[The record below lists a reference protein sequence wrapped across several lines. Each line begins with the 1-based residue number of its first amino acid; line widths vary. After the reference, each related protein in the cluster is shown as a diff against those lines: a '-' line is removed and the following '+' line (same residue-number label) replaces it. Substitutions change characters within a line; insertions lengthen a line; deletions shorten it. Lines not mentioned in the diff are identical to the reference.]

1 MNFDW
6 FGRGKAVTSASAA
19 LHMSQQPIFIQI
31 TSRLLL
37 AIMIGSLFSLL
48 IVPWQQA
55 SNGYG
60 QLIAYDP
67 VEREQAI
74 EAPVKGRVVRW
85 HVKEG
90 DKVKKGDVLVEIAD
104 NDPNYLQRLTEQRD
118 SVALQR
124 DAARDAS
131 EQIKLQLESLKEV
144 KRLTLSSMDSKIKM
158 GRNEV
163 DAARLEL
170 KATQGARKA
179 AKLNL
184 ERKTALAEQGLTS
197 QRELELAEMKFTKED
212 AYVSKGRAKLLEK
225 ESKVLALRAERESKS
240 SDIDAKISE
249 VSAKY
254 QSEMSK
260 LAKANESLSKAEVK
274 LARQHQMKVTAPRN
288 GVIWRVSAFEGGEV
302 VKEGDHLALIVPEV
316 LSRSVELWIDGNDAP
331 LVYEGREVQMQFEGY
346 PALMFRGFPEMS
358 MGTFPGVV
366 AFVDARADASGRFRV
381 LIKPAPGKLEW
392 PSDEFLRPGARVNAW
407 IQLNEVSIGYELWR
421 QLNGFPIML
430 PDDKL
435 EEFTVG
441 KKKDDKKGKKK

>member
-225 ESKVLALRAERESKS
+225 ESKVLALRAERACGEIER
-240 SDIDAKISE
+240 DRGAQ
-249 VSAKY
+249 V
-254 QSEMSK
+254 
-260 LAKANESLSKAEVK
+260 LAS
-274 LARQHQMKVTAPRN
+274 
-288 GVIWRVSAFEGGEV
+288 
-302 VKEGDHLALIVPEV
+302 
-316 LSRSVELWIDGNDAP
+316 
-331 LVYEGREVQMQFEGY
+331 
-346 PALMFRGFPEMS
+346 
-358 MGTFPGVV
+358 
-366 AFVDARADASGRFRV
+366 
-381 LIKPAPGKLEW
+381 
-392 PSDEFLRPGARVNAW
+392 
-407 IQLNEVSIGYELWR
+407 
-421 QLNGFPIML
+421 
-430 PDDKL
+430 
-435 EEFTVG
+435 
-441 KKKDDKKGKKK
+441 

>member
-1 MNFDW
+1 MNLDW
-6 FGRGKAVTSASAA
+6 FGRGSAVTSASAA
-19 LHMSQQPIFIQI
+19 LHMSQQPLFIQVI
-31 TSRLLL
+31 TRLMFILMVL
-37 AIMIGSLFSLL
+37 SVFSLL
-48 IVPWQQA
+48 FVPWQQT

-104 NDPNYLQRLTEQRD
+104 NDPDYLKRLGEQRD
-118 SVALQR
+118 AVVAQR
-124 DAARDAS
+124 DASKVAS
-131 EQIKLQLESLKEV
+131 EQIEAQLASLKEV

-158 GRNEV
+158 ANNEV

-170 KATQGARKA
+170 KATEGAKKA
-179 AKLNL
+179 ANLNL

-225 ESKVLALRAERESKS
+225 QSKVLALRAERESKS
-240 SDIDAKISE
+240 SDIDAKIAE

-260 LAKANESLSKAEVK
+260 LAKASESLSKAEVN
-274 LARQHQMKVTAPRN
+274 LARQNQMIVTAPRD
-288 GVIWRVSAFEGGEV
+288 GIIWRVSAFEGGEV
-302 VKEGDHLALIVPEV
+302 VKEGEQLALIVPQIRA
-316 LSRSVELWIDGNDAP
+316 RSVELWIDGNDAP

-358 MGTFPGVV
+358 MGTFSGVV
-366 AFVDARADASGRFRV
+366 AFVDARADTSGRFRV
-381 LIKPAPGKLEW
+381 LVNPHPNKIDW
-392 PSDEFLRPGARVNAW
+392 PSPDFLRPGARVNAW
-407 IQLNEVSIGYELWR
+407 IQLNQVSLGYELWR

-435 EEFTVG
+435 EELTGG
-441 KKKDDKKGKKK
+441 KKESKKGKKK